1 MKESTEK
8 PAPLVAEGAA
18 VVIRLV
24 HAAKSAD
31 SQSMVSMPRGRRP
44 PALLLLFF
52 LLAGA
57 GRAAAAPGELPLPAF
72 APARTRDALIRAAE
86 GLVGAP
92 YLYGGETASGLDCS
106 GYLFLVFKSATGRVI
121 PRTVAEQGRWVLPI
135 PRRELVP
142 GDLVFFDMG
151 AGSEG
156 GAGAK
161 QPPTAAAASR
171 VDHVGLYI
179 GDDAFLH
186 AASAGSRTGVVRASL
201 SDPAWAARFAF
212 AGRALPASALSGAAI
227 EWGIAASFEAEPAGA
242 AASTDGLALSLPGFK
257 GVGLR
262 VAGTVPLGRNFSV
275 GLEGRAEWNSLLGA
289 FRFPAAIVLGQ
300 NEGVSVFAGP
310 ALTLGAPS
318 LPPSNADGV
327 ARAYEAAAGWIASA
341 GIRWTP
347 VVYRSGATSVGLGAE
362 LRYDSYRPASGL
374 PDDQYANRRAC
385 FSLSVGLRVR
395 TIHY

>member
-1 MKESTEK
+1 MASR
-8 PAPLVAEGAA
+8 PRAR
-18 VVIRLV
+18 RL
-24 HAAKSAD
+24 
-31 SQSMVSMPRGRRP
+31 
-44 PALLLLFF
+44 PALLTLTF

-57 GRAAAAPGELPLPAF
+57 GRAVAAPGELPLPAF

-86 GLVGAP
+86 GLVGTP
-92 YLYGGETASGLDCS
+92 YLYGGENASGLDCS
-106 GYLFLVFKSATGRVI
+106 GYLFLVFKSSTRRTI

-142 GDLVFFDMG
+142 GDLVFFDMS

-156 GAGAK
+156 GAGAR
-161 QPPTAAAASR
+161 QPPTAAASR

-179 GDDAFLH
+179 GDDIFLH
-186 AASAGSRTGVVRASL
+186 AASAGSRMGVVRASL
-201 SDPAWAARFAF
+201 SDPSWAARLAF

-227 EWGIAASFEAEPAGA
+227 EWGIAAFFEAEPAGA

-262 VAGTVPLGRNFSV
+262 IAGTVPLGRNFSV
-275 GLEGRAEWNSLLGA
+275 GIEGRAEWNSLLGA

-310 ALTLGAPS
+310 ALTLGTPS
-318 LPPSNADGV
+318 LPSLDVDGV
-327 ARAYEAAAGWIASA
+327 ARAYEAVASWIASA

-347 VVYRSGATSVGLGAE
+347 VLYRSGATSVGLGAE
-362 LRYDSYRPASGL
+362 LRYDSYRPDSGL

>member
-1 MKESTEK
+1 MASR
-8 PAPLVAEGAA
+8 PRAR
-18 VVIRLV
+18 RL
-24 HAAKSAD
+24 
-31 SQSMVSMPRGRRP
+31 
-44 PALLLLFF
+44 PALLTLTF

-57 GRAAAAPGELPLPAF
+57 GRAAAVPGELPLPAF
-72 APARTRDALIRAAE
+72 APARARDALIRVAE
-86 GLVGAP
+86 GLIGAP
-92 YLYGGETASGLDCS
+92 YLYGGENASGLDCS
-106 GYLFLVFKSATGRVI
+106 GYLFLVFKSATGRAI

-142 GDLVFFDMG
+142 GDLVFFDMSAG
-151 AGSEG
+151 APA

-161 QPPTAAAASR
+161 SPAAGAAAATAAKAAAASR

-186 AASAGSRTGVVRASL
+186 AASAGSRTGVVQDSL
-201 SDPAWAARFAF
+201 ADSAWAARFAF

-227 EWGIAASFEAEPAGA
+227 EWGAAASFEAEPAGA

-262 VAGTVPLGRNFSV
+262 VAGTLPLGRNFSV
-275 GLEGRAEWNSLLGA
+275 GIEGRAEWNSLLGV
-289 FRFPAAIVLGQ
+289 FRFPVAVVLGQ
-300 NEGVSVFAGP
+300 NEGISVFAGP

-318 LPPSNADGV
+318 LPPSSADGV
-327 ARAYEAAAGWIASA
+327 ARAYEAVAGWIASA

-347 VVYRSGATSVGLGAE
+347 IVYRSGATSVGLGAE
-362 LRYDSYRPASGL
+362 LRYDRYRPASGL

-385 FSLSVGLRVR
+385 FSLSFGLRVR
-395 TIHY
+395 NIHY